1 MAGMGLRMD
10 YDGIDHLNQG
20 IGTMFKSLAMGPLL
34 QQQAAQKA
42 AALDAQAYAHNMAG
56 NESGAKA
63 EGVQLTTANRR
74 GVMDGTLDTSSMP
87 DYQRAAAYLFGLTGK
102 GDPDNIAKASGEFQ
116 KQGSIANIQGGTDP
130 LKTAQA
136 YFAVSGKAPF
146 GNAKADG
153 YSLNELTG
161 DQIEG
166 NPTVAKIYRG
176 LETAK
181 TGAQVANA
189 EQSRASAAKSY
200 SGIRVDNAHIGELNA
215 RTEQI
220 KSGANPENIENVA
233 QGIANGTLPP
243 LSSVAMLRPA
253 GVAIMNRV
261 KELNPNYRA
270 QDYGTGAKAEKDFAT
285 GKNGNSVRSFN
296 TAIEHLDTLSGLADA
311 LNNGNVQLINKYGNL
326 IAEKTGNPAPTNFDA
341 AKKIVADEVV
351 KAIVGSGGGVHDRE
365 EAARV
370 IKSASSP
377 AQLKSV
383 ISTYQEL
390 MNGQLHGLRNQYKAT
405 TGREDFDKYLSPA
418 AARELA
424 KREAPAAAKTDTVP
438 NPMASPAGMQRKT
451 INGVTYENDGHGWY
465 KVGG

>member
-1 MAGMGLRMD
+1 
-10 YDGIDHLNQG
+10 
-20 IGTMFKSLAMGPLL
+20 
-34 QQQAAQKA
+34 
-42 AALDAQAYAHNMAG
+42 
-56 NESGAKA
+56 
-63 EGVQLTTANRR
+63 
-74 GVMDGTLDTSSMP
+74 
-87 DYQRAAAYLFGLTGK
+87 
-102 GDPDNIAKASGEFQ
+102 
-116 KQGSIANIQGGTDP
+116 
-130 LKTAQA
+130 
-136 YFAVSGKAPF
+136 
-146 GNAKADG
+146 
-153 YSLNELTG
+153 
-161 DQIEG
+161 
-166 NPTVAKIYRG
+166 
-176 LETAK
+176 
-181 TGAQVANA
+181 
-189 EQSRASAAKSY
+189 
-200 SGIRVDNAHIGELNA
+200 
-215 RTEQI
+215 
-220 KSGANPENIENVA
+220 
-233 QGIANGTLPP
+233 
-243 LSSVAMLRPA
+243 MLRPA